1 MKRKLQDQ
9 FQEYEI
15 AMIPHNAATLS
26 LDDCLLLCDNMHDT
40 TSESD
45 QALQAENKHAKSA
58 APHIINFSLIIL
70 CVNGEINLRINMKDY
85 TLRRNDLLYT
95 PAGSVSEML
104 EQNDDTRALVIAFK
118 EKAFLDTQFHTSVD
132 LRRVLTR
139 QPYLRISEQDTRELL
154 SIYQLM
160 RSKVS
165 DKQFEQRKELA
176 RHYINILATYMTHW
190 ALRTDENANKR
201 PKTRQKAVFERFI
214 ELVKEHCV
222 EQHQLQFYAD
232 NLCLSAKYLSQL
244 VYQES
249 RKLASEWIRD
259 YIILQ
264 AKALLRTREKTVLQV
279 SEELNFPNS
288 SFFNR
293 YFKRI
298 VGVSPRKYQM
308 DSAK

>member
-1 MKRKLQDQ
+1 
-9 FQEYEI
+9 
-15 AMIPHNAATLS
+15 
-26 LDDCLLLCDNMHDT
+26 
-40 TSESD
+40 
-45 QALQAENKHAKSA
+45 
-58 APHIINFSLIIL
+58 
-70 CVNGEINLRINMKDY
+70 
-85 TLRRNDLLYT
+85 
-95 PAGSVSEML
+95 
-104 EQNDDTRALVIAFK
+104 
-118 EKAFLDTQFHTSVD
+118 
-132 LRRVLTR
+132 
-139 QPYLRISEQDTRELL
+139 
-154 SIYQLM
+154 
-160 RSKVS
+160 
-165 DKQFEQRKELA
+165 
-176 RHYINILATYMTHW
+176 MTHW

-249 RKLASEWIRD
+249 GKLASEWIRD

-264 AKALLRTREKTVLQV
+264 AKALLRSREMTVLQV